1 MALCAVVPPAHST
14 ADAAHGTRR
23 LFPVTANPP
32 SSSLRETRRRPSGGV
47 DTLGG
52 GSCKWSRH
60 STDEMETSP
69 ALGTLSAPRVSDF
82 ASEAINQKPPPP
94 PLGASCPAQPRLSEE
109 GGGDEED
116 DGVEEKR
123 REDEG
128 GMEHNHREDF
138 ASRARGLRE
147 RQGTGTA
154 TRRDDGDET
163 PDSWS

>member
-1 MALCAVVPPAHST
+1 MAPLESQRASWEGYRVVRGFNGASLSRALSS

-47 DTLGG
+47 DTG

-69 ALGTLSAPRVSDF
+69 ALGTLSAPR
-82 ASEAINQKPPPP
+82 
-94 PLGASCPAQPRLSEE
+94 AQPRLSEE